1 MKIIGF
7 SGGPRKNGN
16 TAILLRKAMEGAE
29 KEGAQTTV
37 YYPSSMNLKG
47 CQGCNVCKKF
57 GYCVMLDDMQSIYS
71 SINEADAL
79 VFASPVYMRGM
90 TGQLKLVVDRL
101 YAYMNADYSSRIT
114 KNIKFALIF
123 TQHREDQEAF
133 MHYFK
138 SVAEILMAIGFEFIP
153 EILVGSGLHDAGDA
167 RSNNTLMQKA
177 YELGRKISE

>member
-1 MKIIGF
+1 MKIVGF
-7 SGGPRKNGN
+7 SGSPRKNGN
-16 TAILLRKAMEGAE
+16 TAILLQRAMEGAE
-29 KEGAQTTV
+29 EEGAQTTV
-37 YYPSSMNLKG
+37 YYPSVLNLKG

-57 GYCVMLDDMQSIYS
+57 GYCIMLDDMQSIYS

-123 TQHREDQEAF
+123 TQRREEQEAF

-138 SVAEILMAIGFEFIP
+138 SVAEILEVIGFKFSP
-153 EILVGSGLHDAGDA
+153 DILVGSGLHEAGEV
-167 RSNNTLMQKA
+167 RGNNILMQKA
-177 YELGRKISE
+177 YELGRKLSL